1 MIKINPLG
9 GYITNWA
16 VPDPA
21 TGNLRE
27 ILYQGSSL
35 KRTGIPPLFPCWGE
49 SGTQLRKHGFAR
61 DVLWNIIL
69 ESSKKAIMTLDS
81 RNIKE
86 LIWKE
91 YPENFKAEID
101 AVAVDNKLVYRL
113 KVHNRGKNEIAI
125 APALHPYFA
134 VSHSDKKN
142 IRTTG
147 IPNFDTRSF
156 DWDNN
161 PPDNHYP
168 FDKKAEI
175 IFPGHS
181 VGVSDISPAPVI
193 KYIVIWSQ
201 PTKNQDKDFVCF
213 EPITALSGA
222 IGKKEILVKGDSTW
236 EMKLEFTVS
245 FD

>member
-9 GYITNWA
+9 GCVTNWS
-16 VPDPA
+16 VTDPA
-21 TGNLRE
+21 TGDLKE

-61 DVLWNIIL
+61 DTLWNVDK
-69 ESSKKAIMTLDS
+69 ETSKKAIMTLDS
-81 RNIKE
+81 RSIKE
-86 LIWKE
+86 LIMKE
-91 YPENFKAEID
+91 YPENFKVEMT
-101 AVAVDNKLVYRL
+101 VASDGNKLDYDL
-113 KVHNRGKNEIAI
+113 KVFNRGKSEIAI

-134 VSHSDKKN
+134 VNHSDKKN
-142 IRTTG
+142 IMTTG
-147 IPNFDTRSF
+147 APGFNADDF

-168 FDKKAEI
+168 FSRQAEL
-175 IFPGHS
+175 IFPGHA
-181 VGVSDISPAPVI
+181 VKVSDLSPVPVI

-201 PTKNQDKDFVCF
+201 PLKSQDTDFVCF

-222 IGKKEILVKGDSTW
+222 IGKKEIRVEGGSVW
-236 EMKLEFTVS
+236 EMNLEFTVS